1 MRFNVACPY
10 GAPAPRERVQPEEGG
25 TLQGWGTSA
34 CSHEGGTVAVARAPC
49 LCPCSAR
56 RTTAD
61 QADRGGARASV
72 LRGRLQS
79 VDPTIERSST
89 RARPKSRLR
98 AAPALAPPGAHTAG
112 EPAAALLPVERES
125 GRATRKKLR
134 QRRSAYA
141 FARSSLRYFRGSPPH
156 PPTSL
161 EKGVQIPGYSYR
173 VHAPARG
180 EGVR

>member
-1 MRFNVACPY
+1 M
-10 GAPAPRERVQPEEGG
+10 
-25 TLQGWGTSA
+25 
-34 CSHEGGTVAVARAPC
+34 
-49 LCPCSAR
+49 
-56 RTTAD
+56 
-61 QADRGGARASV
+61 

-98 AAPALAPPGAHTAG
+98 AAPLPSRRRARTAG

-134 QRRSAYA
+134 QRRSEVSVRL
-141 FARSSLRYFRGSPPH
+141 RSSLRYFRGSPPH

-161 EKGVQIPGYSYR
+161 EKAGVQIPGYSYR
-173 VHAPARG
+173 VRAPARG

>member
-1 MRFNVACPY
+1 MDRGTIFVRFNVAY

-49 LCPCSAR
+49 LCPCVPRGVRPRTKPTEEGREPPCSGAGCRAWTQRLNEAQRALVRSRACALRLPSR
-56 RTTAD
+56 R
-61 QADRGGARASV
+61 
-72 LRGRLQS
+72 
-79 VDPTIERSST
+79 
-89 RARPKSRLR
+89 RAR
-98 AAPALAPPGAHTAG
+98 TAG

-141 FARSSLRYFRGSPPH
+141 FARRFA
-156 PPTSL
+156 TSVGHHRTL
-161 EKGVQIPGYSYR
+161 LPV
-173 VHAPARG
+173 
-180 EGVR
+180 